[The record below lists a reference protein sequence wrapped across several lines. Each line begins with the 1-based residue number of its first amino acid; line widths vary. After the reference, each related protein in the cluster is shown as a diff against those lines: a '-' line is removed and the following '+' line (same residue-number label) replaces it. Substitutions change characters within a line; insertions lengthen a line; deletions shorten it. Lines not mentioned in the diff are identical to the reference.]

1 MRVDTISV
9 LLDRYGQCVTL
20 YRGGVEPGREVRA
33 FLQPLREAGREQ
45 ARPSPLGQGGD
56 MSGGLEQIREGLTA
70 HLNGKGI
77 RAVSAWSG
85 TARTFPCGPVAAVS
99 LRGGRW
105 GPAGFQD
112 YLGERYDPEAGR
124 WEELYGRRVKLT
136 FGLDL
141 YGERAQGDQALQA
154 AFDALAGAL
163 HREGPPGMR
172 LLELSCGETEYDQ
185 GGQLLRRPVEAVYE
199 ACLYAAAEPGGLF
212 QDFEIRGGLEP

>member
-1 MRVDTISV
+1 
-9 LLDRYGQCVTL
+9 
-20 YRGGVEPGREVRA
+20 
-33 FLQPLREAGREQ
+33 
-45 ARPSPLGQGGD
+45 

-99 LRGGRW
+99 LRGCRW

-112 YLGERYDPEAGR
+112 YLGERYDP
-124 WEELYGRRVKLT
+124 
-136 FGLDL
+136 
-141 YGERAQGDQALQA
+141 AQGDQALQA